1 MSAER
6 PGEVSYTS
14 MNRRARSLHA
24 LGQEVEHMAN
34 ILITGSN
41 RGLGLELVRQYAGSG
56 WRVFATCRHPSEA
69 TELHQLAGEYGEI
82 SIHRLD
88 VTVPEDIRAIQWILN
103 GIPLD
108 ILYNNAGV
116 YLEDDYLLP
125 APGSIRY
132 DLWLRTLEVNTL
144 GAVRV
149 TEALLDNVASS
160 EMRLVAVMTSHMGS
174 IADIQIPGSY
184 YYRSSKAALNAAMSG
199 LAEALRKRRIGVLLL
214 HPGGVKT
221 RMGPG
226 DGISAEE
233 SVTGLR
239 QVIDDFTLDK
249 TGHFIKYDGS
259 PMPW

>member
-1 MSAER
+1 
-6 PGEVSYTS
+6 
-14 MNRRARSLHA
+14 
-24 LGQEVEHMAN
+24 MAN

-41 RGLGLELVRQYAGSG
+41 RGLGLELARQYAHAG
-56 WRVFATCRHPSEA
+56 WRVFATCRHPTEA
-69 TELHQLAGEYGEI
+69 AELQELSREHGTI
-82 SIHRLD
+82 SLHRLD
-88 VTVPEDIRAIQWILN
+88 VTVPEDIKAIQWELD
-103 GIPLD
+103 GTPLD

-160 EMRLVAVMTSHMGS
+160 GKRLVAVMTSHMGS
-174 IADIQIPGSY
+174 ITDINIPGSY

-199 LAEALRKRRIGVLLL
+199 MAEALRERHVGVLLL
-214 HPGGVKT
+214 HPGGVRT

-226 DGISAEE
+226 DGISAEV
-233 SVTGLR
+233 SVKGLR
-239 QVIDDFTLDK
+239 QVIDGFTLDQ
-249 TGHFIKYDGS
+249 TGHFIKYDGN